1 MSAANFETMRDF
13 SLFAKNYVVEMKRC
27 KVCGSIMEAG
37 AEECDYCGTDELE
50 SICEFDDL
58 AYMEDEAEITAKMDE
73 FNDGLMFHKLG
84 MQSGYYFGVQ
94 FIVETEYDLSA
105 DDYDNDDC
113 RYYFDCCRSAAYRK
127 YAAEIRKINRFM
139 EKLGKAYGFEELVC
153 TGRFS
158 NGEATF
164 APASNSRARLY
175 AAIA

>member
-1 MSAANFETMRDF
+1 MYITKEKFEEIK
-13 SLFAKNYVVEMKRC
+13 AKHNTLLVLEDDVD
-27 KVCGSIMEAG
+27 EALTFVRELLE
-37 AEECDYCGTDELE
+37 AEADELE
-50 SICEFDDL
+50 GICEFDDL

-84 MQSGYYFGVQ
+84 MQSGYYSGVQ

>member
-1 MSAANFETMRDF
+1 MVKCEHCKDEFEHYDTVCINHGIEGKEFRIC
-13 SLFAKNYVVEMKRC
+13 YGC
-27 KVCGSIMEAG
+27 K
-37 AEECDYCGTDELE
+37 
-50 SICEFDDL
+50 
-58 AYMEDEAEITAKMDE
+58 DEAVNSGKIIQCDACGEYFTADVLHDEEIEGHT
-73 FNDGLMFHKLG
+73 
-84 MQSGYYFGVQ
+84 
-94 FIVETEYDLSA
+94 IVETEYDLSA

-158 NGEATF
+158 NGEAMF